1 MQIEE
6 QKLKGNGENYMVK
19 FTTYKKENF
28 TMIDNK
34 LIYDNTISAKS
45 KAVLIYLLSKPN
57 EWNTSIKDISK
68 NFKDGYDSIKSA
80 LVELE
85 NQFYLTRSKFRTP
98 EGTFI
103 TEYSVYED
111 KHQNPKNINY
121 KIKDA
126 LQSGKTTTDQS
137 GISNSGKATNNNKT
151 ISSNIK
157 KIKPIEIRI
166 KEFKD
171 ETLTHTQYL
180 PSMLEDF
187 ILYWTEKTRTGKRF
201 LAETKPTFEIKRRL
215 STWYKKSTPNK
226 KGMSDREYD
235 QKKKEELRLKV
246 AEERR
251 DKERLKRMAEY
262 NKPVDTATPE
272 EIGKMLS
279 QWKK

>member
-1 MQIEE
+1 
-6 QKLKGNGENYMVK
+6 
-19 FTTYKKENF
+19 
-28 TMIDNK
+28 MIDNK
-34 LIYDNTISAKS
+34 LIYDSTLSAKS

-57 EWNTSIKDISK
+57 EWNTSIKDISR

-85 NQFYLTRSKFRTP
+85 KTYYLTRQKLRTKD
-98 EGTFI
+98 GTFI
-103 TEYSVYED
+103 TEYNVYED
-111 KHQNPKNINY
+111 KHQNPTNINY
-121 KIKDA
+121 KIKEA
-126 LQSGKTTTDQS
+126 LQSGKSTTDQS
-137 GISNSGKATNNNKT
+137 GKSNSGKPTHNNKT

-171 ETLTHTQYL
+171 EAMVHTQYL

-187 ILYWTEKTRTGKRF
+187 ISYWTEQTRTGKRF

-215 STWYKKSTPNK
+215 ATWYKNSTPNK

-235 QKKKEELRLKV
+235 QKKKEELRIIQD
-246 AEERR
+246 EERR
-251 DKERLKRMAEY
+251 ERDRIKQNEY
-262 NKPVDTATPE
+262 LNKPVDTASPE
-272 EIGKMLS
+272 EIGEILG

>member
-1 MQIEE
+1 
-6 QKLKGNGENYMVK
+6 MVK